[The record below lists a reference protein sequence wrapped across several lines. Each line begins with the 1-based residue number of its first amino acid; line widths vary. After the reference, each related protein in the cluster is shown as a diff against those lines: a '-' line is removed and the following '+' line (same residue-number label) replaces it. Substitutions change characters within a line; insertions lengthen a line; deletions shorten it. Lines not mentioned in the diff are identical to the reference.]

1 MKHVLIIG
9 NGISGITAARHV
21 RKQSDF
27 RITVVSEETKHFFS
41 RTALM
46 YIYMGHMGYEQTKPY
61 EDGFWAENRIDLVH
75 DRIERVD
82 FHKKVAHTQSGV
94 PLAYDVLVLATGS
107 KPNKFGWKGQ
117 DLPGVQGL
125 YSFQDL
131 ELLEKNTHP
140 PLCSPKER
148 KVKQAV
154 IVGGGLIGVELA
166 EMLLTRNIEVH
177 FLIRED
183 RFWGGVLPREEGE
196 LIRRHIESHHVELH
210 FNTELDEAIPGEDGR
225 VHQIR
230 TKDGR
235 LMDCQLLG
243 LTAGV
248 SPNVEFLK
256 NTELAVQRGILVNE
270 YLETNIPD
278 VYALGDCAEM
288 KTAIPGR
295 RPIEQVW
302 YTGRMMGETVAQT
315 ICGKRTAYAPGHW
328 FNSAKFF
335 DIEYQTYGR
344 VDAELAPEEEHF
356 YWENTAGDK
365 CLKMVFDRETKRF
378 LGLNVFGIRL
388 RHELLDRWLNEER
401 DVEFIISNL
410 KNANFDPELFKGSEK
425 DIIQTYNKAFNAQL
439 ELEKK
444 GWKQIFALK

>member
-9 NGISGITAARHV
+9 NGISGITAARHI

-61 EDGFWAENRIDLVH
+61 EDDFWAENRIDLVH

-82 FHKKVAHTQSGV
+82 FNKRIAHTQSGV
-94 PLAYDVLVLATGS
+94 PLAYDVLILATGS

-131 ELLEKNTHP
+131 ELLEENTHP

-148 KVKQAV
+148 KVRQAV

-196 LIRRHIESHHVELH
+196 LIRRHIESHHVKLH
-210 FNTELDEAIPGEDGR
+210 FNTELDEAIAGEDGR

-235 LMDCQLLG
+235 IMDCQLLG

-248 SPNVEFLK
+248 SPNVAFLRSK
-256 NTELAVQRGILVNE
+256 EIAINRGILVNE
-270 YLETNIPD
+270 FLETNIPD

-315 ICGKRTAYAPGHW
+315 ICGTPTAYVPGHW

-335 DIEYQTYGR
+335 DIEYQTYGK
-344 VDAELAPEEEHF
+344 VDAVLAEGEEHF
-356 YWENTAGDK
+356 YWENSAGDK
-365 CLKMVFDRETKRF
+365 CLKMVFDKQTKRF
-378 LGLNVFGIRL
+378 IGLNVFGIRL

-401 DVEFIISNL
+401 DVEFILSHL
-410 KNANFDPELFKGSEK
+410 KNANFDPELFKGDEK
-425 DIIQTYNKAFNAQL
+425 AIIQSYNQEFNAQL
-439 ELEKK
+439 QLKK
-444 GWKQIFALK
+444 KRWQQIFALK

>member
-9 NGISGITAARHV
+9 NGISGITAARHI

-61 EDGFWAENRIDLVH
+61 EDHFWDENRIDLVH
-75 DRIERVD
+75 DRIENID
-82 FHKKVAHTQSGV
+82 FTKKVAKSKSGV
-94 PLAYDVLVLATGS
+94 NLAYDVLLLATGS
-107 KPNKFGWKGQ
+107 RPNKFAWKGE

-131 ELLEKNTHP
+131 QLLEENTHP
-140 PLCSPKER
+140 PLCPPSER
-148 KVKQAV
+148 KVKKAV

-166 EMLLTRNIEVH
+166 EMLLTRHIEVH

-183 RFWGGVLPREEGE
+183 RFWGGVLPKEEGD
-196 LIRRHIESHHVELH
+196 LIRRHIESHHVHLH
-210 FNTELDEAIPGEDGR
+210 FNTELEEAIAGEDGR
-225 VHQIR
+225 VKQIR

-235 LMDCQLLG
+235 VMECQLLG

-248 SPNVEFLK
+248 SPNVAFLK
-256 NTELAVQRGILVNE
+256 DTPLEVNRGIVVNE
-270 YLETNIPD
+270 FLETNIPD

-295 RPIEQVW
+295 RAIEQVW
-302 YTGRMMGETVAQT
+302 YTGRMMGETAAQT
-315 ICGKRTAYAPGHW
+315 ICGNRSAYSPGHW

-335 DIEYQTYGR
+335 DIEYQTYGK
-344 VDAELAPEEEHF
+344 VDAQLRDGEDHF
-356 YWENTAGDK
+356 YWEHPSGQK
-365 CLKMVFDRETKRF
+365 CLKMVFDQSTKRF
-378 LGLNVFGIRL
+378 IGLNVFGIRL
-388 RHELLDRWLNEER
+388 RHELLDQWLTEER
-401 DVEFIISNL
+401 DVAYVISNL
-410 KNANFDPELFKGSEK
+410 KNANFDPELFRGDEK
-425 DIIQTYNKAFNAQL
+425 SIIQAYNKAFNTQL
-439 ELEKK
+439 TLKK
-444 GWKQIFALK
+444 KSWKQIFSLK

>member
-9 NGISGITAARHV
+9 NGISGITAARHI

-61 EDGFWAENRIDLVH
+61 EDDFWAENRIDLVH
-75 DRIERVD
+75 DRIEGVD
-82 FHKKVAHTQSGV
+82 FNKKVAHTQSGV
-94 PLAYDVLVLATGS
+94 PLAYDALILATGS

-131 ELLEKNTHP
+131 ELLEENTHP

-148 KVKQAV
+148 KVKQAI

-183 RFWGGVLPREEGE
+183 RFWGGVLPKEEGE
-196 LIRRHIESHHVELH
+196 LIRRHIESHHVKLH

-256 NTELAVQRGILVNE
+256 NTELALNRGILVNE

-288 KTAIPGR
+288 KTAISGR

-302 YTGRMMGETVAQT
+302 YTGRMMGETVAQS
-315 ICGKRTAYAPGHW
+315 ICGERIAYSPGHW

-344 VDAELAPEEEHF
+344 VNAELAPEEEHF
-356 YWENTAGDK
+356 YWENIAGDK
-365 CLKMVFDRETKRF
+365 CLKMVFDKETKRF
-378 LGLNVFGIRL
+378 IGLNVFGIRL
-388 RHELLDRWLNEER
+388 RHELLDQWLNEER

-410 KNANFDPELFKGSEK
+410 KNANFDPELFKGDEK
-425 DIIQTYNKAFNAQL
+425 AIIQAYNKEFNAQL
-439 ELEKK
+439 ELKK
-444 GWKQIFALK
+444 KRWKQIFALK